1 MKHVSKCLWIG
12 LISSLCFGQY
22 NSRAD
27 LEVSASVQIRATADF
42 HAPLTPHG
50 TWVEVGGYGR
60 CWRPARVAVS
70 WQPYCDGHWVWTDC
84 GWYWVSDE
92 PWGWA
97 TYHYGTW
104 SYDTS
109 YGWVWVPGIEWAPA
123 WVSWRYGGGY
133 CGWAPL
139 GPRGVVIAPAT
150 FVFVETRRFHEPV
163 RRSTV
168 IVNNTTIINK
178 TTIVGGTRH
187 ETRNVSGGA
196 AQKVVVNE
204 GPRVE
209 EIQKATGKKV
219 DAVPVREAV
228 VRNPIPTDA
237 VNKINESRKK
247 DKQPAAEKQPA
258 TEKQPAVDK
267 QPGPDKKAPA
277 VETKP
282 DGRNVPQSQPAQP
295 VSPPD
300 KGRGKDDKGPDGKG
314 PDRPD
319 RVVPPNAV
327 PPNAVSPPQQ
337 SPAPG
342 NPSGK
347 PAKQPPGK
355 VKNQGKGDDTGKG
368 KDKN

>member
-1 MKHVSKCLWIG
+1 MKHFLKCFLIG
-12 LISSLCFGQY
+12 VIGGLCLGPY
-22 NSRAD
+22 YSRAD
-27 LEVSASVQIRATADF
+27 LEVSASVRITAAADF

-50 TWVEVGGYGR
+50 TWIEVGSYGR
-60 CWRPARVAVS
+60 CWRPARVAVG
-70 WQPYCDGHWVWTDC
+70 WQPYIEGHWVWTDC

-104 SYDTS
+104 AYDTS
-109 YGWVWVPGIEWAPA
+109 HGWIWVPGIEWAPA

-139 GPRGVVIAPAT
+139 APRGVVIAPAT

-178 TTIVGGTRH
+178 TTIVGGARH
-187 ETRNVSGGA
+187 ETRNIGGGA

-204 GPRVE
+204 GPRVD
-209 EIQKATGKKV
+209 EIQKVTGKKV
-219 DAVPVREAV
+219 ATVPVREAV
-228 VRNPIPTDA
+228 VRNPVPTDA

-247 DKQPAAEKQPA
+247 EKAPA
-258 TEKQPAVDK
+258 TDKQPAVDK
-267 QPGPDKKAPA
+267 QPGPDKKQPDLDKKAPA

-282 DGRNVPQSQPAQP
+282 DGRNVPQSRPVQP
-295 VSPPD
+295 VQPQE
-300 KGRGKDDKGPDGKG
+300 KGKG
-314 PDRPD
+314 QDRKEDNVPDRG
-319 RVVPPNAV
+319 AV
-327 PPNAVSPPQQ
+327 PPTVAPPPQQ
-337 SPAPG
+337 APAPDG
-342 NPSGK
+342 QPKK
-347 PAKQPPGK
+347 PAKPVGK
-355 VKNQGKGDDTGKG
+355 EKGKGQPSDKDVGKG